1 MRELDARIA
10 RAVKARERHLEG
22 LIKQLENNAGAEL
35 FKRKGELLLA
45 NLGAV
50 PTRAEVV
57 TLHEWESG
65 ETVEISLDPKLSPAR
80 NAERYFKKYK
90 KAHVDPGK
98 IQEEADALRSA
109 IEELREQRDLLDS
122 IEDPAKLE
130 EAVRDV
136 RDWRAPLGQKEVGKG
151 AKKKYPSP
159 PHVRFEIG
167 GYTVLVGLSARGN
180 RSVFKQAAGDGL
192 WLHAH
197 EMPGAHVVI
206 KGARG
211 REELEASDALLFA
224 ASLAAAYSRGKD
236 SLSVQVD
243 YTERRHV
250 RSVPGPAVALVT
262 YTQPG
267 TLRADPGHWKEAI
280 AKIAGNMQP

>member
-1 MRELDARIA
+1 
-10 RAVKARERHLEG
+10 
-22 LIKQLENNAGAEL
+22 
-35 FKRKGELLLA
+35 LLLA

-50 PTRAEVV
+50 PARADMV
-57 TLHEWESG
+57 TLREWES
-65 ETVEISLDPKLSPAR
+65 EEAVEITLDPKLSPAR

-90 KAHVDPGK
+90 KAHVDPRK
-98 IQEEADALRSA
+98 IQEEVASLQSVV
-109 IEELREQRDLLDS
+109 EELREQRDLLDS

-136 RDWRAPLGQKEVGKG
+136 MDWLAPHAEKNKEKNS
-151 AKKKYPSP
+151 KKTSTSP
-159 PHVRFEIG
+159 PHARFEMG

-180 RSVFKQAAGDGL
+180 RFVTFKQATGDDL
-192 WLHAH
+192 WLHVH
-197 EMPGAHVVI
+197 NMPGAHVII

-211 REELEASDALLFA
+211 RDELENSSALLFA
-224 ASLAAAYSRGKD
+224 ASLAAAYSRGKE

-250 RSVPGPAVALVT
+250 RSVPGGAVALVT

-267 TLRADPGHWKEAI
+267 TIRADPRHWKEAI
-280 AKIAGNMQP
+280 AYNT